1 MSVICQ
7 TFVQN
12 AWKKEICSNCFKS
25 KEEHGGGGGGRGGG
39 GGTQGGGRGDD
50 VDGFNSKGLSRSLD
64 GGVGGSKRYMGVA
77 GSVYQRSYYN
87 RNSWKSMMLDQS
99 DTGLKSPGLIKGMS
113 NLVSHENEKNL
124 KLSDM
129 MDSDNRSDSL
139 RSSRLVQHVKTSQ
152 SEAKLLSE
160 LLGNGLDNDRVVSE
174 KKKEP
179 DKPYIEDKGDVSS
192 DLGSEAS
199 NDISSTSSASSSSS
213 YEVMGSAAN
222 SDTTSVKSDAGSEQ
236 FEGER
241 DEYLGR
247 NTKELNGDGFL
258 KNGDPV
264 KHVTVNSILKKAG
277 DPKGTRGSISF
288 STKLEEVI
296 GYGGDVDYSDDEDM
310 MDDDD
315 DDDFDDFMD
324 LTPDERV
331 LRRLT
336 EKNTDFN
343 SDNDNLKK
351 DIEELLPSV
360 KELEEKRKMIIA
372 EIEELER
379 LGRENRSKTDKAK
392 QQQQE
397 EKKEEKPEGKVKLK
411 RSPPLVT
418 IKPLIARNN
427 NEVRVNQVLPMK
439 NGEIV
444 RPGLS
449 NEVEDVPLKGIKPKY
464 VSREDEMIEKIVS
477 DDERKINAGKVTSI
491 DDFCLADN
499 SKKEKVTSI
508 DDVCAP
514 VVVLLVK
521 IDNLLM
527 KTESQVTPE
536 TTESKEKPTEN
547 SNIETLP
554 SLSVTPNISAAESKK
569 ENLGNSETVEEETHT
584 KPSGQECKERKS
596 KSDES
601 VGNPADIS
609 SDTKDLSRNAPVSA
623 PRKSLS
629 TTSKECKEKEL
640 NEDFSNKAHSNTTE
654 PAKEPPLKANSEPV
668 KELVE
673 TIPKVQSKEE
683 SKVKEQSNAEI
694 KATAVTPEQ
703 QNQADAVPNET
714 VNSGLDKNLAVN
726 HSSSGSHG
734 RGIPTRRLSLNHE
747 ILEIQTYKEPL
758 KVSASIPDEKLY
770 ASQSE
775 IEVPRT
781 PEHSKTPASRQGS
794 TSSLFTTFGTPV
806 ITSTAQNSFLHSS
819 SSRSMY
825 DDGNSSSPVYSP
837 ATTDFLKEIKS
848 HPEVPTPTA
857 GIQKSALYASTSCL
871 KGLPGAKPV
880 ITPKPPILKDKPK
893 VPFKPSGS
901 TSRIYATPSPI
912 IPKGS
917 PNNLSGAVSTPNL
930 PGSLENKGN
939 TPSTLL
945 NSSPEATQ
953 ESTYKAPS
961 DQKKPPPT
969 TQAPA
974 IPVSSGIQNNEVVY
988 DIPVTIA
995 SSQSSN
1001 SEPLSSRSSL
1011 KNGVKVDDATIYH
1024 EIDDSL
1030 KTKVGPGINTDK
1042 VSNSSTEA
1050 KDPADI
1056 GGSPANVAR
1065 VESTRCQSRSTFEA
1079 NRSLLSAALDFGS
1092 KALRSSSSKRT
1103 APQPPEE
1110 ETDDGGA
1117 KEVTSVVESADS
1129 EPSPGTTENVQ
1140 DGIYED
1146 YTRGVHSQEAPVQ
1159 NDNNDGESYSSFTDD
1174 FDDDEDEEDE
1184 QAKLGLRKAERSSS
1198 AIPFYRNSVG
1208 PILTHDLETIAS
1220 VDPNGEGPTQG
1231 VPSGWDYGNSSN
1243 RSTAS
1248 RSHSVPRVTEHMV
1261 NIITDPSPTSTSG
1274 FSSKFSFGRSGFFRP
1289 SSPPTLKRNSGK
1301 NNNNNNNS
1309 SSERGRDRTKKSSS
1323 STSASTSSSSS
1334 RFSLKKLLR
1343 LGSRD
1348 DEKKSQKEQEKRL
1361 LRESKK
1367 GKLQIIH
1374 PLDYNQNGVE
1384 VIARPEKTSP
1394 IYDYTGIYGYIPPP
1408 RMSSKIEDLYGVT
1421 VSSSSQVPPV
1431 QASSP
1436 APSLGSKRSELSSGE
1451 SASTP
1456 PEPTSATP
1464 AYAVSSTIPTA
1475 SAKAS
1480 CTSPIPSVPST
1491 SNPSTSSSAAPSSV
1505 SGSSSN
1511 ASHTSSLEKR
1521 SSFLKKES
1529 HLERCE
1535 SSASHT
1541 SNSQVVTSS
1550 STPTHHHLGYN
1561 SEGRPKPPPPP
1572 RKVSL
1577 ENSQPN
1583 EIYSSVADLA
1593 TPKRPHP
1600 SESSAAEAPSRP
1612 QRPPPPTRT
1621 PSNAGQS
1628 QGKAGPPRPD
1638 PPKIG
1643 RDSVYANLGD
1653 VRAPITPRKPGRS
1666 ASIRGDEDREKRRAP
1681 QPPHGPPQLA
1691 QEIAQQ
1697 QRTIRHQH
1705 QDSTSSSCSS
1715 MSSTARSSKGPAPP
1729 RPQQPQYSSNDYE
1742 TYDRDA
1748 GSVANYCSSTQN
1760 RSASP
1765 VLYDAPLPASARSD
1779 SPQDIHTP
1787 DGYIIPA
1794 QLTMAPRVTQIAVG
1808 STTSTVMS
1816 TSRIEEVYKVPQN
1829 NSQTVDAA
1837 SAPSLRQEKT
1847 GRLSVRRGSAVTHR
1861 TLEDQYGAVI
1871 SANLEALSNMLDQ
1884 LSSNCC
1890 PPGYEEVSR
1899 RVKRWED
1906 TVMDE
1911 DIVVGAGPR
1920 LFYQGVAFGK
1930 DITLM
1935 LTPETKVDAHHLL
1948 TTMPIT
1954 EFKDQLPTHLVSHKT
1969 IIRGKTT
1976 PGTVW
1981 VLPSLN
1987 LTTLRTLAD
1996 ESLPDLL
2003 KAPLEWERQTCL
2015 LLLQYVT
2022 ALKQLQAQGVEETCI
2037 ELTLAARGSDD
2048 AGQDSDPRVII
2059 VPPVESGIPLKSL
2072 CECAAITTLMLMGVE
2087 PPESVRDWDLSI
2099 PAPVPSQRAFRCLLQ
2114 LLNEEKAGSLTKVK
2128 CILEV
2133 LLFGPDNSGNESKT
2147 PEEVEAALERWLDL
2161 ERATVLHTLIRGPL
2175 QSSVLTK
2182 YHLLFLVR
2190 TTPRVLRETMKL
2202 FEEKEET
2209 SL

>member
-25 KEEHGGGGGGRGGG
+25 KEEHDGGGGGRGGG
-39 GGTQGGGRGDD
+39 GGNLGGGKGH
-50 VDGFNSKGLSRSLD
+50 DGEGFTSKGLSRSLD

-99 DTGLKSPGLIKGMS
+99 DSGLKSPGLIKVMS
-113 NLVSHENEKNL
+113 NMVSHENEKNL

-129 MDSDNRSDSL
+129 MDSDNRGDSL

-160 LLGNGLDNDRVVSE
+160 LLGNGLDSDRLVSE

-179 DKPYIEDKGDVSS
+179 DKAYIDDKGDVSS

-199 NDISSTSSASSSSS
+199 NDISSTSCASSSSS

-222 SDTTSVKSDAGSEQ
+222 SDTTSVKSDAGSEH

-247 NTKELNGDGFL
+247 NTKEVNGNSFM
-258 KNGDPV
+258 KNVEPV
-264 KHVTVNSILKKAG
+264 KHITVQSIIKKAG

-288 STKLEEVI
+288 SIKLEEVI

-310 MDDDD
+310 MDDDDD

-379 LGRENRSKTDKAK
+379 LGRENRSKSDKAK
-392 QQQQE
+392 QQQQD

-444 RPGLS
+444 RSGIS
-449 NEVEDVPLKGIKPKY
+449 NEIEDIPLKGIKPKY
-464 VSREDEMIEKIVS
+464 VSREDEMIEKIAS
-477 DDERKINAGKVTSI
+477 DEGLKRNTEKVTSI

-499 SKKEKVTSI
+499 SKREKVTSI
-508 DDVCAP
+508 DTVCPP
-514 VVVLLVK
+514 VMDDTVK
-521 IDNLLM
+521 SGDCQQNEASAITRIDNLLM
-527 KTESQVTPE
+527 KTESQVTPDTSE
-536 TTESKEKPTEN
+536 YKEKHTEN
-547 SNIETLP
+547 SNIKTPP
-554 SLSVTPNISAAESKK
+554 SLSVTPNIPATESRTENPGHSVTTQVEVPTKVDAQDCEKRKGKLDERPNYTAE
-569 ENLGNSETVEEETHT
+569 V
-584 KPSGQECKERKS
+584 
-596 KSDES
+596 
-601 VGNPADIS
+601 S
-609 SDTKDLSRNAPVSA
+609 SDTKTVSKKGPVSA

-629 TTSKECKEKEL
+629 TNFKEHKEKEL
-640 NEDFSNKAHSNTTE
+640 IEDKIAKSSTIETVNET
-654 PAKEPPLKANSEPV
+654 PV
-668 KELVE
+668 KPASELVKE
-673 TIPKVQSKEE
+673 STEATQKNLSEEE
-683 SKVKEQSNAEI
+683 SKSDEQHSAEI
-694 KATAVTPEQ
+694 EVTVVSPEK
-703 QNQADAVPNET
+703 QNQADAMQNET
-714 VNSGLDKNLAVN
+714 LYSSSEKNSPSN
-726 HSSSGSHG
+726 HSPAGTQG

-758 KVSASIPDEKLY
+758 RVSASIPDEKIY

-775 IEVPRT
+775 TEVPKT
-781 PEHSKTPASRQGS
+781 PEHPKTPASRQGS

-806 ITSTAQNSFLHSS
+806 IPSTTQNSFLHSS

-837 ATTDFLKEIKS
+837 ATPDFLRGIKS

-871 KGLPGAKPV
+871 KGIPGSKPV

-901 TSRIYATPSPI
+901 TSRIYATPSLI
-912 IPKGS
+912 SSKGS
-917 PNNLSGAVSTPNL
+917 TNNLSGAVSTPNL
-930 PGSLENKGN
+930 PGGVEHKGN
-939 TPSTLL
+939 TSPSILA
-945 NSSPEATQ
+945 NSSPETTH
-953 ESTYKAPS
+953 EPTYKAPS
-961 DQKKPPPT
+961 EQKKPPPT

-974 IPVSSGIQNNEVVY
+974 IPVPSGIQDNEVVY

-1001 SEPLSSRSSL
+1001 SEPLSSKSSL
-1011 KNGVKVDDATIYH
+1011 KNEAKLDDATIYH

-1030 KTKVGPGINTDK
+1030 KMKVAPGSVIEK
-1042 VSNSSTEA
+1042 VRIPSTEA
-1050 KDPADI
+1050 KNPI
-1056 GGSPANVAR
+1056 SSPANVGRA
-1065 VESTRCQSRSTFEA
+1065 ESTRCQSRSTFEA
-1079 NRSLLSAALDFGS
+1079 NRSLLSAALNFGS
-1092 KALRSSSSKRT
+1092 KALRSSSSKRST
-1103 APQPPEE
+1103 PDPPAEE
-1110 ETDDGGA
+1110 IEDSGA
-1117 KEVTSVVESADS
+1117 TEVTSAVEYTDPETSL
-1129 EPSPGTTENVQ
+1129 GTTENVR

-1146 YTRGVHSQEAPVQ
+1146 YTQEIQSQEVPVQ

-1174 FDDDEDEEDE
+1174 FDDEEEDEDE
-1184 QAKLGLRKAERSSS
+1184 QAKLNMRKAERSSS

-1208 PILTHDLETIAS
+1208 PILTHDLETLAS
-1220 VDPNGEGPTQG
+1220 VDPNGEGSTKG
-1231 VPSGWDYGNSSN
+1231 VPPGWDYGSTYSITNKP
-1243 RSTAS
+1243 TAS

-1261 NIITDPSPTSTSG
+1261 NVLTDPSPASTTG

-1301 NNNNNNNS
+1301 NNNNENNS
-1309 SSERGRDRTKKSSS
+1309 SDRGRDRTKKSSS
-1323 STSASTSSSSS
+1323 SNSSSSS

-1348 DEKKSQKEQEKRL
+1348 DEKKSQKEHEKRI

-1408 RMSSKIEDLYGVT
+1408 RMSSKLEDFYSAA
-1421 VSSSSQVPPV
+1421 VSSASQVLPV
-1431 QASSP
+1431 QASP

-1451 SASTP
+1451 LTYTPSSTP
-1456 PEPTSATP
+1456 SEPTSAY
-1464 AYAVSSTIPTA
+1464 AAVSSA
-1475 SAKAS
+1475 S
-1480 CTSPIPSVPST
+1480 PMPSVQTIS
-1491 SNPSTSSSAAPSSV
+1491 STSSICNPTSV
-1505 SGSSSN
+1505 SSSGIYSTVPIYSGSNVSHAN
-1511 ASHTSSLEKR
+1511 HTSTLEKK
-1521 SSFLKKES
+1521 SSFLKKDS
-1529 HLERCE
+1529 LLERSE

-1541 SNSQVVTSS
+1541 SNSINSQAVPSP
-1550 STPTHHHLGYN
+1550 STPTHLQHHHLGYN

-1577 ENSQPN
+1577 ETSQPN
-1583 EIYSSVADLA
+1583 DIYSSVADLA
-1593 TPKRPHP
+1593 TPKRSFSSDTP
-1600 SESSAAEAPSRP
+1600 SAAEALPRP

-1628 QGKAGPPRPD
+1628 QAKAGPPRPD

-1653 VRAPITPRKPGRS
+1653 VRAPFTPRKPGRS

-1681 QPPHGPPQLA
+1681 QPPNGSQLA

-1697 QRTIRHQH
+1697 AAQRNSKHQH

-1715 MSSTARSSKGPAPP
+1715 SISSTARSSKGPAPP
-1729 RPQQPQYSSNDYE
+1729 RPQQPQHSNNSDYE
-1742 TYDRDA
+1742 TFERD
-1748 GSVANYCSSTQN
+1748 
-1760 RSASP
+1760 SAS
-1765 VLYDAPLPASARSD
+1765 AAN
-1779 SPQDIHTP
+1779 
-1787 DGYIIPA
+1787 
-1794 QLTMAPRVTQIAVG
+1794 VTQIAVG
-1808 STTSTVMS
+1808 STTSTVIT

-1829 NSQTVDAA
+1829 NSQTADSA

-1899 RVKRWED
+1899 QVKKWED

-1920 LFYQGVAFGK
+1920 LFYQGVACGR

-1935 LTPETKVDAHHLL
+1935 LTSETKVDAHHLL
-1948 TTMPIT
+1948 TPMPIT

-2022 ALKQLQAQGVEETCI
+2022 GLKQLQAQGVEETCL
-2037 ELTLAARGSDD
+2037 ELTLAARGSEE

-2072 CECAAITTLMLMGVE
+2072 CECAAITTLMLMGVD
-2087 PPESVRDWDLSI
+2087 PPESAKDWDFSV
-2099 PAPVPSQRAFRCLLQ
+2099 PSPVPSQRAFRCLLE

-2133 LLFGPDNSGNESKT
+2133 LLFGPDNSGNEGKT
-2147 PEEVEAALERWLDL
+2147 SEEVEAALERWLDL

-2175 QSSVLTK
+2175 QSSVVTK